1 MAYVAEIDSNNVVL
15 RVLKVGDDIADK
27 EAWAANALG
36 GTWKQT
42 YKDGSQRKQYAGINY
57 TYNPEKDIFIENQ
70 PYSSWSLDDNDDWQ
84 PPIARPTEDQ
94 LFIDENTFYA
104 CSWNESAHQADNTK
118 GWEAIRSDDTSENP
132 TIYSWNGSSWVQA

>member
-27 EAWAANALG
+27 EAWAANVLG

-70 PYSSWSLDDNDDWQ
+70 KFASWTLDSNDDWQ

-132 TIYSWNGSSWVQA
+132 TMYSWNGSSWVQA